1 MLQLGNH
8 DHRTQVTKLVIY
20 TASLV
25 GKIFPESIATKN
37 RQRLVCLLQVS
48 YSFFPCL
55 LVPTPTP
62 AGKKPFKS
70 FAKDLLRAK
79 TLVGLLSF
87 PDDAVD
93 RRTLWEKN
101 TVAHGLH

>member
-1 MLQLGNH
+1 MLQLGSH

-48 YSFFPCL
+48 YSFFSMFTGTHSYSCWKEAFQEFCKR
-55 LVPTPTP
+55 P
-62 AGKKPFKS
+62 AQSQNPGWVIIIP
-70 FAKDLLRAK
+70 
-79 TLVGLLSF
+79 
-87 PDDAVD
+87 
-93 RRTLWEKN
+93 
-101 TVAHGLH
+101 

>member
-25 GKIFPESIATKN
+25 GNIFQESIATKN

-70 FAKDLLRAK
+70 FAKTCSEQKPWLGYYHSL
-79 TLVGLLSF
+79 TM
-87 PDDAVD
+87 P
-93 RRTLWEKN
+93 
-101 TVAHGLH
+101 